1 MILTF
6 LTDPWL
12 RLGGVVCVMG
22 ALLVGV
28 RLYQQK
34 AKPDPEVARKVF
46 HLCSGLMALSLPW
59 VFHEL
64 WSVLFLGAVFATA
77 FMGFR
82 MIPAL
87 RTGPGQ
93 VLYGVER
100 ESFGEFFFLV
110 SVCLVFALANENR
123 VLYVVS
129 LLILILSDSAAALIG
144 LRYGKVFYWSTTG
157 EKSAEGSLAFFLTA
171 FLCVHIPLL
180 VWTDIGRVES
190 LVTAVLIGLLVMLS
204 EAISWRGLDN
214 LFIPIFSYILLRF
227 FLDKGVPEL
236 LLDLAVLV
244 GLVILVYLWR
254 RRTTLSDDA
263 LFGVPL
269 FSYLVWSL
277 SGWRWL
283 IPPLI
288 LFVTYTAISTKTELD
303 PIRIFNLRVLLAVAS
318 AALFW
323 LFLYGVMQLPE
334 FFYPYATALAANLSI
349 IAIVRRKYVAP
360 EMSLK
365 TLFLR
370 DGWKGVLILLPS
382 FLVIDGLTPLLLVHL
397 LVGVV
402 TIFVAS
408 LFFSAFQPHLET
420 YPADMSRWIR
430 QSIAVLVTSVFSLV
444 PHAHKLLGVI

>member
-1 MILTF
+1 M
-6 LTDPWL
+6 
-12 RLGGVVCVMG
+12 GGMVLVMG
-22 ALLVGV
+22 LLLVGV
-28 RLYQQK
+28 RFYQRK
-34 AKPDPEVARKVF
+34 AKPDPEVARKLF
-46 HLCSGLMALSLPW
+46 HLCSGLIALSLPW

-64 WSVLFLGAVFATA
+64 WSVLLLGAVFAMA
-77 FMGFR
+77 FVGFR
-82 MIPAL
+82 AIPAL
-87 RTGPGQ
+87 RTGAGQ

-110 SVCLVFALANENR
+110 SVALVFALAKEDR
-123 VLYVVS
+123 VLYVIS
-129 LLILILSDSAAALIG
+129 MLILIMSDSAAALIG

-157 EKSAEGSLAFFLTA
+157 EKSAEGSLAFFITA
-171 FLCVHIPLL
+171 FFCVHIPLL

-190 LVTAVLIGLLVMLS
+190 LVAATIIGLLVMLA

-214 LFIPIFSYILLRF
+214 FFIPTFSYILLRF
-227 FLDKGVPEL
+227 FLDKRVPEL
-236 LLDLAVLV
+236 VLDLAVLV
-244 GLVILVYLWR
+244 GLVILVFLWR

-277 SGWRWL
+277 SDWRWL
-283 IPPLI
+283 VPPLM
-288 LFVTYTAISTKTELD
+288 LFVTYTAISAKTELD
-303 PIRIFNLRVLLAVAS
+303 PIRIINVRVLLAVAS

-323 LFLYGVMQLPE
+323 LFLYGAMQMPE
-334 FFYPYATALAANLSI
+334 FFYPYVGALAANLSI

-360 EMSLK
+360 EMPLR

-370 DGWKGVLILLPS
+370 DGWKGILILVPS
-382 FLVIDGLTPLLLVHL
+382 ILVVDGLTPMLLVHF

-408 LFFSAFQPHLET
+408 VFFSAFQPALET

-430 QSIAVLVTSVFSLV
+430 QSIAVLVASVLSLV
-444 PHAHKLLGVI
+444 PHSHKLLGMI